1 MSKKESKNL
10 GFLGYSFQV
19 KLARQVMEDTK
30 FSESIIEILDPQ
42 YFDNEYLRLLVAS
55 VKDYH
60 EKYETIPT
68 YDTLQQVVNK
78 DIKREIARE
87 SAIAMIKEIQG
98 SDDKDCIHIQDTAV
112 QFCKQQELKKATQKI
127 QKILESG
134 DFDRYRYC

>member
-19 KLARQVMEDTK
+19 KLAKQVMEDGK
-30 FSESIIEILDPQ
+30 FSGTIIDILDPQ

-68 YDTLQQVVNK
+68 YDTLQQVVSK
-78 DIKREIARE
+78 DIKREIAKE
-87 SAIAMIKEIQG
+87 SAIAMIREIQK
-98 SDDKDCIHIQDTAV
+98 SDDKDCLHIQDTAV
-112 QFCKQQELKKATQKI
+112 QFCKQQ
-127 QKILESG
+127 
-134 DFDRYRYC
+134 